1 VRGASLSKP
10 RIAYLFGAA
19 IVIAVVIA
27 ALTAGLGHGSV
38 PDDAV
43 AKVDDTQIS
52 RDDFERALEQA
63 AKRQGLRGGAPDP
76 DDPQY
81 EVLKNEALG
90 DLLDSTWIQGE
101 AEERGIEPTERQVE
115 QQFDRIRKQN
125 FPTEKR
131 FNRFL
136 NQTAL
141 TAEDVQDRVRL
152 QVISNEIQ
160 QDVSGRVDPANQGDV
175 EDFYDQ
181 NSAQFDRPEQ
191 RDVRVVLN
199 KSKAKVEQAKALL
212 DEDSS
217 DSNWKRVAKRYST
230 DAATKGKGG
239 LRQGLTK
246 GLGDPALDEAVFS
259 AGEDEIGGPVKSELG
274 YYAFEVVKVTP
285 AGRTSFEDVKAALG
299 QQLDAQRQSEA
310 FSAFVEDYRNKWT
323 ERTICAEGFRIDR
336 CNNSEERPTQIEGAP
351 AVISVAPATPGTVH
365 LGLPGTPQGP
375 HPPGEGAPAVSG
387 APGGLGGSIPGGI
400 PGIPGGGVSPGAVP
414 PGAP

>member
-27 ALTAGLGHGSV
+27 ALTSGLGHGSV
-38 PDDAV
+38 PNDAV
-43 AKVDDTQIS
+43 AKVDDTEIS
-52 RDDFERALEQA
+52 RDGFELALEQA
-63 AKRQGLRGGAPDP
+63 AKRQGLRGGAPGP

-90 DLLDSTWIQGE
+90 DLLDSNWIQGE

-115 QQFDRIRKQN
+115 QQLEQIRKQN

-136 NQTAL
+136 KQTAL

-152 QVISNEIQ
+152 QVISNQIQ
-160 QDVSGRVDPANQGDV
+160 QDVSGQVDPSSEGDL
-175 EDFYDQ
+175 EDFYHQ
-181 NSAQFDRPEQ
+181 NSAQFERPEQ

-199 KSKAKVEQAKALL
+199 KSRAKIEQAKALL

-217 DSNWKRVAKRYST
+217 DANWKRVAKKYST

-239 LRQGLTK
+239 LRQGLSK
-246 GLGDPALDEAVFS
+246 GLGDPALDEVVFS
-259 AGEDEIGGPVKSELG
+259 AGQGEIGGPAKSELG
-274 YYAFEVVKVTP
+274 YYVFEVVKVTP
-285 AGRTSFEDVKAALG
+285 AGKTSFNDVKAALG

-310 FSAFVEDYRNKWT
+310 FSAFIEDYRNKWT

-336 CNNSEERPTQIEGAP
+336 CDNSEERPTQIEGAP
-351 AVISVAPATPGTVH
+351 ALISAAPAAPGTAH

-375 HPPGEGAPAVSG
+375 HPPGEGAPAV
-387 APGGLGGSIPGGI
+387 PGGLGGGSIPGGI